1 MGIDILKYNTQLE
14 AIELIGQI
22 NLCLNLPT
30 PDDETTTWA
39 RPIKYCSDSGSTVYG
54 YTVIIKDQCIDCLTD
69 TQKQQI
75 VTLPDDLSV
84 C

>member
-1 MGIDILKYNTQLE
+1 MDVLKYDTQLE

-30 PDDETTTWA
+30 PDDETTTWT